1 VKVQGIEVSQAH
13 IDACLERMKRGDYFR
28 AYFIASAAYDAGVS
42 SGEVASRLAD
52 RLIQRE
58 RKAGRI
64 IPVNRS
70 GLWKYVGATHPNG
83 PAGTPNV

>member
-1 VKVQGIEVSQAH
+1 MIVQGIEIAQAH
-13 IDACLERMKRGDYFR
+13 VDACLARMKRGDYFR
-28 AYFIASAAYDAGVS
+28 AYFIASVAYDSGIS
-42 SGEVASRLAD
+42 NGEVASRLAD

-70 GLWKYVGATHPNG
+70 GLWKYVGEAK
-83 PAGTPNV
+83 

>member
-1 VKVQGIEVSQAH
+1 M
-13 IDACLERMKRGDYFR
+13 RRGDYFR
-28 AYFIASAAYDAGVS
+28 AYYLANAAYEAGVL

-58 RKAGRI
+58 RRAGRI

-70 GLWKYVGATHPNG
+70 GLWKYVEAKSPNG
-83 PAGTPNV
+83 P

>member
-1 VKVQGIEVSQAH
+1 MKVQGIEVSQKA
-13 IDACLERMKRGDYFR
+13 IDACLARMQRGDYFR

-70 GLWKYVGATHPNG
+70 GLWKWLGSSHNG
-83 PAGTPNV
+83 RGDSNV

>member
-1 VKVQGIEVSQAH
+1 MKVQGIEVSQAN
-13 IDACLERMKRGDYFR
+13 IDACLARMQRGDYFR
-28 AYFIASAAYDAGVS
+28 AYYIASAAYD
-42 SGEVASRLAD
+42 SGISNGDVASRLAD

-70 GLWKYVGATHPNG
+70 GLWKWVGSATSESGNP
-83 PAGTPNV
+83 